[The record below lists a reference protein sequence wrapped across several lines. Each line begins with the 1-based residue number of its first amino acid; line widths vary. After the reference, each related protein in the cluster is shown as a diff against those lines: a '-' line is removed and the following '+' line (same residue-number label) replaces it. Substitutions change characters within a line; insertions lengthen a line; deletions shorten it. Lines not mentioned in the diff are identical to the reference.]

1 MIYLLGASG
10 TLGLALKSNLH
21 PNQYIIVPRSE
32 YLAWENSEHF
42 RLFLAQ
48 QHISEDDSFFVSC
61 GITNPNYKE
70 SEIRSVN
77 YIIPRTILTESQ
89 SVGFNVVTF
98 GSVFEEERTD
108 NPYYLSKNLLF
119 QFLRTIKERSRSSHF
134 QMHTLYGSKSP
145 SNHLFLGMI
154 LNSILTKTEFQMS
167 SGLQL
172 REYWHVSNVVKYVLS
187 RFEQA
192 STTGITRVTSG
203 KPIQLRELARQI
215 FDHFDL
221 RELLA
226 INALPT
232 SPHENYGRLFL
243 PEDADIA
250 HLMRDPIPGV
260 IAFLEDLVKGE
271 SDGQSE

>member
-1 MIYLLGASG
+1 
-10 TLGLALKSNLH
+10 
-21 PNQYIIVPRSE
+21 
-32 YLAWENSEHF
+32 
-42 RLFLAQ
+42 
-48 QHISEDDSFFVSC
+48 
-61 GITNPNYKE
+61 
-70 SEIRSVN
+70 
-77 YIIPRTILTESQ
+77 
-89 SVGFNVVTF
+89 
-98 GSVFEEERTD
+98 
-108 NPYYLSKNLLF
+108 
-119 QFLRTIKERSRSSHF
+119 
-134 QMHTLYGSKSP
+134 
-145 SNHLFLGMI
+145 
-154 LNSILTKTEFQMS
+154 MS

-172 REYWHVSNVVKYVLS
+172 REYWHVSDVVKYLLS
-187 RFEQA
+187 RIEQA

-226 INALPT
+226 INALAT

-250 HLMRDPIPGV
+250 HFMRDPIPGV